1 MEIKPNNKRVETI
14 YKNKKIYTRVV
25 NCDDL
30 EKPYAL
36 NELLLTVMI
45 VLAGILG
52 GLILGDYL
60 IN

>member
-1 MEIKPNNKRVETI
+1 MEIKPTNKRVETI
-14 YKNKKIYTRVV
+14 YRNKKIYTRVV

-52 GLILGDYL
+52 GLVLASYL

>member
-1 MEIKPNNKRVETI
+1 MEIKPTNKRVETI
-14 YKNKKIYTRVV
+14 YRNKKIYTRVV

-52 GLILGDYL
+52 ELILGDYL